1 MTVTWGF
8 QNFNCIKMNNNT
20 NTYVFNAF
28 QVISVSSEVPD
39 ETEIYEQHNTLPA
52 LIP

>member
-1 MTVTWGF
+1 
-8 QNFNCIKMNNNT
+8 MNNNT
-20 NTYVFNAF
+20 NTYVCNAF

-39 ETEIYEQHNTLPA
+39 KTEIYEQHNTLPA